1 MDSWRGFS
9 LCSQCSKISCC
20 CPRYKFHIRFEFS
33 IFVGALLS
41 SSIYSFYA
49 ELLEGNKEKLALPDS
64 FVDFSFWEIPRLK
77 HPLFLIP
84 IVLITSVV
92 IQISTQSAVLSVF
105 SLIIF
110 GTGVYF
116 TIQRFRFNLSP
127 NRKYEMLMQRW
138 DNDPDW
144 IEKWF
149 KRIKTKIDIYG
160 NVAVKDMY
168 EVGLRNNDRDNLEI
182 EFAFGRYF
190 HKYEFEQD
198 LILIRTSQLHYLH
211 PESTSL
217 REDHQ
222 WILMRR
228 ENLKVRRETNV

>member
-1 MDSWRGFS
+1 
-9 LCSQCSKISCC
+9 
-20 CPRYKFHIRFEFS
+20 
-33 IFVGALLS
+33 
-41 SSIYSFYA
+41 
-49 ELLEGNKEKLALPDS
+49 
-64 FVDFSFWEIPRLK
+64 
-77 HPLFLIP
+77 
-84 IVLITSVV
+84 
-92 IQISTQSAVLSVF
+92 
-105 SLIIF
+105 
-110 GTGVYF
+110 
-116 TIQRFRFNLSP
+116 
-127 NRKYEMLMQRW
+127 MQRW